1 MKLVI
6 DYFDND
12 IELYDDK
19 ISVIEI
25 ENKKYFYR
33 FINDLYNLSNSNYIE
48 NINLFEENKEVKNK
62 KINVFINFIDFD
74 FNSKKYTNDLTKYIS
89 KNISDEDKDKLL
101 KLYKKLS
108 SSYNKM
114 IRNMDLPLTLVETD
128 INNIIK
134 NIKITIDSTSDLLN
148 NLFLLIDIEKI
159 LKTYNILFFVNL
171 KQYLASEELIE
182 FYKYAIYNQINIVL
196 VDSQSYGTKLE
207 YEKKLII
214 DTDLEEFVI

>member
-108 SSYNKM
+108 SSYNKI
-114 IRNMDLPLTLVETD
+114 IRNMDLPLTLIETD

-134 NIKITIDSTSDLLN
+134 NIK
-148 NLFLLIDIEKI
+148 NL
-159 LKTYNILFFVNL
+159 
-171 KQYLASEELIE
+171 
-182 FYKYAIYNQINIVL
+182 
-196 VDSQSYGTKLE
+196 
-207 YEKKLII
+207 
-214 DTDLEEFVI
+214 

>member
-1 MKLVI
+1 MKLAV

-48 NINLFEENKEVKNK
+48 NINLFEDNKEVKNK

-134 NIKITIDSTSDLLN
+134 NIKITIDSTNDLLN

>member
-108 SSYNKM
+108 SSYNKI
-114 IRNMDLPLTLVETD
+114 IRNMDLPLTLIETD

-134 NIKITIDSTSDLLN
+134 NIKITIDSTKDLLN

-171 KQYLASEELIE
+171 KQYLAPEELIE